1 MHTLALVEENSK
13 FGAIESLI
21 GINGAFC
28 FVEKKEKERKGRRR
42 DLQGS

>member
-1 MHTLALVEENSK
+1 MHTLAPVEENSK

-21 GINGAFC
+21 DINDAFC

-42 DLQGS
+42 DL